1 MNSIRDQCLIKKI
14 VLHSKVLEQIKP
26 GDLIL
31 ADKGFLLHDL
41 LPQGVTV
48 NIPPFLNKPQFTK
61 EQVIETTRIARA
73 RIHVER
79 AIQQIKL
86 FRILCFIPRSYR
98 SKATKIFQL
107 CAILAN
113 LQTPVIQ
120 SR

>member
-1 MNSIRDQCLIKKI
+1 MSELYPGSVSDKKI

-79 AIQQIKL
+79 IKL